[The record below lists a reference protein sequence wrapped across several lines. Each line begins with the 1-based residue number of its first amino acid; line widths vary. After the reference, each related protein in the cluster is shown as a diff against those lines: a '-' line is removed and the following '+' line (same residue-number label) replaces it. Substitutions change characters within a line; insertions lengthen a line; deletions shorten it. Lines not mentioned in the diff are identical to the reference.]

1 MKGIFNACD
10 KKNLK
15 LNNPD
20 YVKQYKTGREY
31 FGWEDALS
39 SACIKTNF
47 GIFTSAKRTRV
58 KNDKGRY
65 EYFVTLAN
73 EKEEITLK
81 QNQLCNKKMPK
92 NAVRVSKVNTFIFKG
107 FKYQLCL
114 PAPKDLLEQLI
125 DELNYFMREDFL
137 KRPEVIAENEKMFK
151 KFKEYEYELIPNDLN
166 DKSKI
171 YNILYTASL
180 RGDEGKIYKKL
191 LSYLH
196 PDHCTKVNASELTQ
210 YLVKVYKVN
219 FKK

>member
-15 LNNPD
+15 LNNAD

-39 SACIKTNF
+39 STCIKTNF

-81 QNQLCNKKMPK
+81 QNQLCNKKIPK
-92 NAVRVSKVNTFIFKG
+92 NAVRVSRVNIFVFKG
-107 FKYQLCL
+107 FKYQLSL
-114 PAPKDLLEQLI
+114 PAPKDIIEEALEEISRLSIEQNKLRTWKQELDYYKVKRNI
-125 DELNYFMREDFL
+125 DCNHLSGKLGYIINFGKRLGFDTKSFMNKVL
-137 KRPEVIAENEKMFK
+137 KMYHPDKNPNVTEE
-151 KFKEYEYELIPNDLN
+151 EYEIVKRMWDLR
-166 DKSKI
+166 K
-171 YNILYTASL
+171 
-180 RGDEGKIYKKL
+180 
-191 LSYLH
+191 
-196 PDHCTKVNASELTQ
+196 
-210 YLVKVYKVN
+210 
-219 FKK
+219 

>member
-39 SACIKTNF
+39 STCIKTNF

-81 QNQLCNKKMPK
+81 QNQLCNKKIPK
-92 NAVRVSKVNTFIFKG
+92 NAVRVSRVNIFVFKG
-107 FKYQLCL
+107 FKYQLSL
-114 PAPKDLLEQLI
+114 PAPKDIIEEALEEISRLSIEQNKLRTWKQELDYYKAKRNI
-125 DELNYFMREDFL
+125 DCNHLSGKLGYIINFGKRLGFDTKSFMNKVL
-137 KRPEVIAENEKMFK
+137 KMYHPDKNPNVTEE
-151 KFKEYEYELIPNDLN
+151 EYEIVKRMWDLR
-166 DKSKI
+166 K
-171 YNILYTASL
+171 
-180 RGDEGKIYKKL
+180 
-191 LSYLH
+191 
-196 PDHCTKVNASELTQ
+196 
-210 YLVKVYKVN
+210 
-219 FKK
+219 

>member
-58 KNDKGRY
+58 KNDKGTY
-65 EYFVTLAN
+65 EYFITLAN

-92 NAVRVSKVNTFIFKG
+92 NAIRVSKVNTFIFKG
-107 FKYQLCL
+107 FKHQLCL
-114 PAPKDLLEQLI
+114 PVPKDIIEEALEEISRLSIEQNKLRTWKQELDYYKAKRNI
-125 DELNYFMREDFL
+125 DCNHLSGKLGYIINFGKRLGFDTKSFMNKVL
-137 KRPEVIAENEKMFK
+137 KMYHPDKNPNVTEE
-151 KFKEYEYELIPNDLN
+151 EYEIVKRMWDLR
-166 DKSKI
+166 K
-171 YNILYTASL
+171 
-180 RGDEGKIYKKL
+180 
-191 LSYLH
+191 
-196 PDHCTKVNASELTQ
+196 
-210 YLVKVYKVN
+210 
-219 FKK
+219 